1 MALVRN
7 SSILFLTMM
16 VGNFSAYFFQ
26 LLMSRL
32 LTTAE
37 FGVMNSCLSLCIIAG
52 VPSGVILTVM
62 SRYVSKYNTLDDPGR
77 VSYFY
82 KNSLKIVFYLA
93 VSQLLF
99 FVLLSG
105 PISSYLNISSRYP
118 VMLVGLILFLSLI
131 LMANMG
137 ALQGLQR
144 FGYMGLNYGVSGI
157 FRLIAGAIL
166 IYLGFGVNGAIA
178 ASVVSTL
185 PILILSFFVLRSI
198 LGHSGTPGVEPVAR
212 EAIAY
217 TIPVIGALACFYA
230 LANFDL
236 IMIKHYFN
244 PEEAGIYSGVAVLGR
259 ALLFLPAA
267 VVLVLFPMVSASHT
281 QNKDTFGILVKG
293 LLLTGMLTGV
303 GALLYVLVPDFLLS
317 TLLGE
322 KFAVASPLLRL
333 YGFVMLPLALV
344 NVLINF
350 YLARSETRFVYILI
364 VALCLQLGLISIYHG
379 SLFQI
384 IHIMIVVS
392 YLVMIA
398 IVAMLL
404 VERRQWVATEAGKV
418 T

>member
-1 MALVRN
+1 M
-7 SSILFLTMM
+7 
-16 VGNFSAYFFQ
+16 
-26 LLMSRL
+26 
-32 LTTAE
+32 
-37 FGVMNSCLSLCIIAG
+37 
-52 VPSGVILTVM
+52 
-62 SRYVSKYNTLDDPGR
+62 
-77 VSYFY
+77 
-82 KNSLKIVFYLA
+82 
-93 VSQLLF
+93 
-99 FVLLSG
+99 
-105 PISSYLNISSRYP
+105 
-118 VMLVGLILFLSLI
+118 
-131 LMANMG
+131 
-137 ALQGLQR
+137 
-144 FGYMGLNYGVSGI
+144 
-157 FRLIAGAIL
+157 
-166 IYLGFGVNGAIA
+166 
-178 ASVVSTL
+178 
-185 PILILSFFVLRSI
+185 

-384 IHIMIVVS
+384 IYIMIIVS

-404 VERRQWVATEAGKV
+404 AERRQWVATEAGKV